1 MSFTTTNNCFLRCP
15 ALLSASNARPPVN
28 APSPIILT
36 TLNFSLSKSLAHAIP
51 SPAEIEVDAWPAP
64 NTSNSLSV
72 LFKKPLNPLYFLI
85 VLKES
90 NLPVK
95 TLCA

>member
-1 MSFTTTNNCFLRCP
+1 MRFP

-36 TLNFSLSKSLAHAIP
+36 TLNFWSSKSLAHAIP

-64 NTSNSLSV
+64 NTSYSLSV
-72 LFKKPLNPLYFLI
+72 LFKNPLNPLYFLI
-85 VLKES
+85 VFRES
-90 NLPVK
+90 NLPVN